1 MTLFA
6 PVNECNIFSQWVQEI
21 FGAIMFFYFYCLKEP
36 ILKSCQSESY
46 LFRIDFLSEETCP
59 PAKN

>member
-21 FGAIMFFYFYCLKEP
+21 FGAIMFFYIFN
-36 ILKSCQSESY
+36 
-46 LFRIDFLSEETCP
+46 FLEDIHFI
-59 PAKN
+59 A